1 MASLDAGAIRRPAT
15 SAVARSRIR
24 DGRRSRM
31 PGNPSERSIPRTAA
45 TWPWGR
51 LRRMESAS
59 PAARKRSPASQAR
72 MSSTSGSGRWDR
84 LARVCFLTLP
94 SSRYELR
101 SSVLVYSRPLWRLTT
116 LTTCI
121 AGVFAF
127 TMPQACTSEPEC
139 QAIY

>member
-1 MASLDAGAIRRPAT
+1 MASLDAGAIRRAAT
-15 SAVARSRIR
+15 RAIARSRLR

-31 PGNPSERSIPRTAA
+31 PGSPRERVIPSTAA

-59 PAARKRSPASQAR
+59 PAVRKRSPASQDR
-72 MSSTSGSGRWDR
+72 MSSISGSGRWDR

-101 SSVLVYSRPLWRLTT
+101 SSVLVYSRPPWRLTT
-116 LTTCI
+116 LTTCM
-121 AGVFAF
+121 AGVFGV
-127 TMPQACTSEPEC
+127 TMPEACTSEPEC
-139 QAIY
+139 QVYY